1 MSGPSSSK
9 DNNPGN
15 GAVNRGIVLVLISAA
30 SFGTMPIFAK
40 LAYQQMDFAAPDEVK
55 TVLALRFS
63 LAAILM
69 WLLWF
74 WQRRSGAAPAV
85 ELRLSIIVP
94 LIALGAL
101 GYVGQ
106 SFSYFT
112 AISIIPVAVTGL
124 LLYTYPI
131 LVTLMSWVFFRESL
145 TTRKL
150 LALALATAGALMV
163 LGVASPLLGLG
174 GSSLGSIDP
183 VGAAW
188 GLAAAVIYA
197 IYIVAGAR
205 FTAGIPPIFASAVV
219 ISSAAV
225 VYAVWGLLS
234 GQLHLDVAG
243 SVWFWAGCIAVICTV
258 VAIATF
264 FAGLRLTGPSRAAIA
279 STLEPAVTVFLAA
292 VVLQETISPEQ
303 IAGGILVLCSVL
315 VLQWPSRQPKSA
327 LTTDL

>member
-1 MSGPSSSK
+1 
-9 DNNPGN
+9 
-15 GAVNRGIVLVLISAA
+15 VLISAA

-40 LAYQQMDFAAPDEVK
+40 LAYEQMHLEGPDEVK
-55 TVLALRFS
+55 TLLAIRFS
-63 LAAILM
+63 LASILM
-69 WLLWF
+69 WLLWA
-74 WQRRSGAAPAV
+74 WQRRSGAAPRV

-94 LIALGAL
+94 LVALGAV

-112 AISIIPVAVTGL
+112 AIGIIPVSVAGL

-145 TTRKL
+145 TARKL

-163 LGVASPLLGLG
+163 LGVAGPLLGLG
-174 GSSLGSIDP
+174 GSALGAVDP

-188 GLAAAVIYA
+188 GLAAAVIYS

-205 FTAGIPPIFASAVV
+205 FTAGVPPIFASAVV

-225 VYAVWGLLS
+225 VYVVWGLLT
-234 GQLHLDVAG
+234 GQLHLQVAE

-292 VVLQETISPEQ
+292 VILQETISPEQ
-303 IAGGILVLCSVL
+303 IAGGVLVLCSVL
-315 VLQWPSRQPKSA
+315 VLQWPSRAPRSA
-327 LTTDL
+327 LTPDT